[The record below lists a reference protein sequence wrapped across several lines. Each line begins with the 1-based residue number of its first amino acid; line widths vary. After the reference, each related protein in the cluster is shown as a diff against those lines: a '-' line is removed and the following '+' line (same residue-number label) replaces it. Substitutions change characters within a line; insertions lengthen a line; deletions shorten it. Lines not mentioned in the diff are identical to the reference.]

1 MRTRGRISTKDMTVF
16 AMLGTLMLVSKLLL
30 EWAPN
35 IHLVGMLTVTYT
47 VVYRVKAL
55 IPIYVYVF
63 MLGLYYGFDLWWIP
77 YLYIWTVLWAASM
90 LIPANI
96 NDKAAVIVYPIVC
109 ALHGLLFGTL
119 YAPAQAIIFGLDF
132 KGMLSWIAVG
142 FPWDLIHAAG
152 NFAAGFLILPCT
164 KLIRKLDHG
173 QTGGQ

>member
-1 MRTRGRISTKDMTVF
+1 MKTRGRISTKDMTVF

-152 NFAAGFLILPCT
+152 NFAAGFLILPCA